1 LAAIGGM
8 ADPLIFDANVLWS
21 FAVVHRMDLLEVRYG
36 ERIVWTDA
44 IAWELRRRVRDEP
57 CLQAVLDAAWLAA
70 PIGFVAADQQEIARI
85 RNILATPGD
94 HPAKHL
100 GEAEA
105 IYLIGKSMATATFVT
120 DDGPA
125 ADLAQRRR
133 IRVMGTVDIMRDCYA
148 MAEIGCPDAW
158 ELLRQMERLGRTVRA
173 PDHHSSVCP

>member
-1 LAAIGGM
+1 M

-21 FAVVHRMDLLEVRYG
+21 FAVVHRLDLLEARYG
-36 ERIVWTDA
+36 ARIVWTDA
-44 IAWELRRRVRDEP
+44 VAFELRRRLHDEP
-57 CLQAVLDAAWLAA
+57 SLQAVLDAQWLAE
-70 PIGFVAADQQEIARI
+70 PIGFVAADQLAIARI

-105 IYLIGKSMATATFVT
+105 IYLIENSMATATFVT

-133 IRVMGTVDIMRDCYA
+133 IRVMGTVDIMRDCHA

-158 ELLRQMERLGRTVRA
+158 NLMREMERQGRTVRA